1 MVNVEEGDT
10 IDIVL
15 SKGPK
20 SKMPN
25 LVGLPKEK
33 ALSKLKDLG
42 LKDIDVEQAYSRS
55 VEKGLISEQKYLC

>member
-1 MVNVEEGDT
+1 
-10 IDIVL
+10 
-15 SKGPK
+15 
-20 SKMPN
+20 MPN

-55 VEKGLISEQKYLC
+55 VEKDWFQNKISLLTVKLH

>member
-1 MVNVEEGDT
+1 MINTQKTIKSDPNSGERVEEGDT

-25 LVGLPKEK
+25 LVGLPKRE
-33 ALSKLKDLG
+33 ST
-42 LKDIDVEQAYSRS
+42 Q
-55 VEKGLISEQKYLC
+55 

>member
-1 MVNVEEGDT
+1 
-10 IDIVL
+10 
-15 SKGPK
+15 
-20 SKMPN
+20 MPN

-55 VEKGLISEQKYLC
+55 VEKD